1 MLTLPLMADSF
12 DELIAALPD
21 LRERLASKRELLLA
35 NAVMFSEIPSHT
47 FEEAD
52 RARFMMDR
60 LIEAGCQ
67 NVSTDELGNA
77 VGIHPGQS
85 RQRNILVGA
94 HLDTPFPRSVDH
106 AVQVTPDSI
115 IGPGIMDNSLGLAA
129 VVTLPTIL
137 EQLEIELADN
147 LVLLGSTRSM
157 GKGDIEGMRFF
168 LDHNQLPMRAGVL
181 CEGGTL
187 GRLSYSSLGVIRG
200 NIDCRVRRGAT
211 GLAAGGAIPVLN
223 RILTKMLEI
232 PLPQDPVTQ
241 LILGSIDAGTTYNT
255 PSRDAHLRFEIRSEG
270 VGVAGE
276 IYEQIEAVIAEANA
290 TPGAMAELTRVGY
303 RKNNAI
309 NFSHP
314 LVRGA
319 RRILKELE
327 VEDHAAPST
336 GELSSLLSRGIP
348 SLVIGLTNG
357 EHRHEYNEMIEIE
370 PIFTGLAQL
379 ITLLQA
385 IDGGFCDVDE
395 D

>member
-1 MLTLPLMADSF
+1 MT
-12 DELIAALPD
+12 ELLDALPD
-21 LRERLASKRELLLA
+21 LRERLAGRRELLLA

-47 FEEAD
+47 FEEAE

-77 VGIHPGQS
+77 VGIHPGKTGK
-85 RQRNILVGA
+85 RNILVSA
-94 HLDTPFPRSVDH
+94 HLDTPFAKSVDH
-106 AVQVTPDSI
+106 AVQVNPDSI
-115 IGPGIMDNSLGLAA
+115 VGPSIMDNSLGLAA
-129 VVTLPTIL
+129 VVTLPTLL
-137 EQLEIELADN
+137 EQLGIELNDN

-168 LDHNQLPMRAGVL
+168 LENNQLPMRAGVL
-181 CEGGTL
+181 CEGATL

-200 NIDCRVRRGAT
+200 TIDCQVKRGAT

-223 RILTKMLEI
+223 RLMTKMLEI

-241 LILGSIDAGTTYNT
+241 LIMGSIYGGTTYNT
-255 PSRDAHLRFEIRSEG
+255 TARDAHLLFEIRSEG
-270 VGVAGE
+270 AGVASE
-276 IYEQIEAVIAEANA
+276 IFEQIEAVVAE
-290 TPGAMAELTRVGY
+290 TSSMTGAMADLKKVGN
-303 RKNNAI
+303 RKNNSI
-309 NFSHP
+309 SFNHP

-319 RRILKELE
+319 RRILKALE

-336 GELSSLLSRGIP
+336 GELSTLLGRDIP

-357 EHRHEYNEMIEIE
+357 EHRHDYNETIEIE
-370 PIFTGLAQL
+370 PIFAGLAQL

-385 IDGGFCDVDE
+385 IDGGYCDVDE
-395 D
+395 A